1 MRLAP
6 TMSMSSC
13 ISPAPPKCTIAE
25 TEKGW
30 LLMIQ
35 NEHFSVMQVFR
46 TAATARQAVDRM
58 MEFFETMS
66 TQPPGDHSDR
76 AVA

>member
-1 MRLAP
+1 MGLAP
-6 TMSMSSC
+6 SGGMSTCVSQTPPRYS
-13 ISPAPPKCTIAE
+13 IAP

-30 LLMIQ
+30 LLTIQ

-58 MEFFETMS
+58 MEFFYTMS
-66 TQPPGDHSDR
+66 TQPPSGR
-76 AVA
+76 EAA

>member
-1 MRLAP
+1 
-6 TMSMSSC
+6 
-13 ISPAPPKCTIAE
+13 
-25 TEKGW
+25 
-30 LLMIQ
+30 MIQ

-66 TQPPGDHSDR
+66 TQPPQGR
-76 AVA
+76 EAA